1 MDLQLMFLQDSTSN
15 EEEYV
20 KIGLNCADICGA
32 LDRGMGGKRLD
43 ELNQSVCGA
52 IKQLTT

>member
-1 MDLQLMFLQDSTSN
+1 MFLQDSTSN

-32 LDRGMGGKRLD
+32 LDRGMGEKGLD
-43 ELNQSVCGA
+43 DLNQSVCGA
-52 IKQLTT
+52 IKQLTK